1 MHFEYHCHEAEKAF
15 GNRHENIHL
24 WLDEFA
30 KFYSHDKK
38 YKHRKFRHH
47 KEGIEEARKIF
58 GDIGALV
65 AEQHIKLDNEG
76 WLPEKKDYEIPEYD
90 ESF

>member
-1 MHFEYHCHEAEKAF
+1 MQMDFENHCKITERMF
-15 GNRHENIHL
+15 GNRYEKVHL

-30 KFYSHDKK
+30 SQYPYGKK

-47 KEGIEEARKIF
+47 REGVEEARKLF

-65 AEQHIKLDNEG
+65 AEQHIRMDNDG
-76 WLPEKKDYEIPEYD
+76 WLPRKKDYEIPEYED
-90 ESF
+90 

>member
-1 MHFEYHCHEAEKAF
+1 MDFASHCRAAEETF
-15 GNRHENIHL
+15 GQRYEGVHR

-30 KFYSHDKK
+30 SKYSRSEK

-47 KEGIEEARKIF
+47 KEGVEEARTVF

-65 AEQHIKLDNEG
+65 AEQHIRLDNEG
-76 WLPEKKDYEIPEYD
+76 WLPEKKYYELPEYD
-90 ESF
+90 D

>member
-1 MHFEYHCHEAEKAF
+1 MDFEHHCKEAEKKYGA
-15 GNRHENIHL
+15 RYEKVHT

-30 KFYSHDKK
+30 SLYPLHLK
-38 YKHRKFRHH
+38 YKHRKHRHH
-47 KEGIEEARKIF
+47 KEGVEEARKLF

-65 AEQHIKLDNEG
+65 AEQHILLDNEG

-90 ESF
+90 